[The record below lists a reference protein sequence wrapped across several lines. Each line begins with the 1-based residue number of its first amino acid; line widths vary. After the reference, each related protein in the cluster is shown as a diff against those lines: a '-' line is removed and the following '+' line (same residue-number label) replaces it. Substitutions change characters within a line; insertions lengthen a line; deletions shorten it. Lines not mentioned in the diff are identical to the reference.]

1 MIFSEPGLN
10 ERCILSLFLISIT
23 LKMCLSVL
31 MKSTNLKQADLLN
44 VISDHVNLKS
54 IGVNFSYFLKNFMN
68 T

>member
-1 MIFSEPGLN
+1 
-10 ERCILSLFLISIT
+10 
-23 LKMCLSVL
+23 MCLSVL
-31 MKSTNLKQADLLN
+31 MKSTNLKQAYLLN